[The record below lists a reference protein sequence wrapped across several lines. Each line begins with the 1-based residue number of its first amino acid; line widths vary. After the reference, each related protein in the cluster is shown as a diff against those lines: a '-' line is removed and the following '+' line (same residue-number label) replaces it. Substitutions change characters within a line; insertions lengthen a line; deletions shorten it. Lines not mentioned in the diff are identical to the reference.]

1 MLLETNLQDFRT
13 SISDDLLHR
22 LQAFEKSK
30 RKFEQEIAP
39 RMVEQFSNSI
49 NGSFLQVFGEHL

>member
-1 MLLETNLQDFRT
+1 MRTLLETNLQDFRT

-30 RKFEQEIAP
+30 RHFEQKIAP
-39 RMVEQFSNSI
+39 RVVKQ
-49 NGSFLQVFGEHL
+49 L